1 MTEDERAL
9 IARLP
14 VDMLEQNG
22 VPDEA
27 TTAARERAA
36 VLAQEALSDLA
47 VPNGFRWSPCG
58 PGWSTD
64 LDIHVRR
71 LPETRRLREAG
82 WLPLDGLLRQIGSSA
97 TGRWAIR
104 ENGRTLAAVDLHL
117 EPPPEPLSAVLA
129 RARRRGE
136 VRAREVLELR
146 RLAASGATLPENDD
160 VVVAAAAGEAA
171 LGGSV
176 LAPYRDRGQT
186 SPPVALGARSGRAL
200 RRGLGAL
207 RVRRVDV
214 AFSGVDGAGKSSLAE
229 AVAAELQSA
238 GIPVTIVWARPGMHI
253 EFLRKPAG
261 WARRLL
267 GHRPEPGLRTVA
279 TGRGDS
285 FASRRGALGW
295 LWSTFITAAFLVD
308 VHRQRLPSTGV
319 VLYDRHEADAL
330 ATLELAYPDTNRR
343 LQEAFVRL
351 LLPRVQMT
359 FYVHVDV
366 DTAIARKPDEV
377 FGERAV
383 RNQLERYAALV
394 AHMSKLTVIDGRA
407 PRAAQLDAV
416 LSQLL
421 AP

>member
-1 MTEDERAL
+1 MTDEERAL

-14 VDMLEQNG
+14 ADSLERNG

-27 TTAARERAA
+27 TRARRERAA
-36 VLAQEALSDLA
+36 VLAREVLA
-47 VPNGFRWSPCG
+47 DVAVSNGFRWSPCG

-64 LDIHVRR
+64 LDVHMRELPDSTR
-71 LPETRRLREAG
+71 LLEAG
-82 WLPLDGLLRQIGSSA
+82 WLPLDGLLKRLRSSA

-104 ENGRTLAAVDLHL
+104 ENGTTLAGADLHL
-117 EPPPEPLSAVLA
+117 DPPPDALATVLA

-136 VRAREVLELR
+136 VRAREILELR
-146 RLAASGATLPENDD
+146 RLAASGSTLPEDDD

-176 LAPYRDRGQT
+176 LAPYRGRGQAC
-186 SPPVALGARSGRAL
+186 PPVALRARSGRAL
-200 RRGLGAL
+200 RRGFGAL
-207 RVRRVDV
+207 RGRQVNV
-214 AFSGVDGAGKSSLAE
+214 AFSGVDGAGKSSLAG

-279 TGRGDS
+279 TGRGDT

-308 VHRQRLPSTGV
+308 VHRQQLPSKGV
-319 VLYDRHEADAL
+319 VLYDRHQADAL

-343 LQEAFVRL
+343 LQEALVRL
-351 LLPRVQMT
+351 LLPRPDMT
-359 FYVHVDV
+359 FYVEIDA
-366 DTAIARKPDEV
+366 DTAVARKPDEV

-383 RNQLERYAALV
+383 RSQLERYATLV
-394 AHMSKLTVIDGRA
+394 ARMPRLTVIDGRA